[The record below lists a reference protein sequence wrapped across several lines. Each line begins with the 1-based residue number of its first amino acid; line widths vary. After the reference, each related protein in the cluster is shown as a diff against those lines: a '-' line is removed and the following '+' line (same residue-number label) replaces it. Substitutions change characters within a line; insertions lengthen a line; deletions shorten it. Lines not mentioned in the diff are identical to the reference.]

1 MGCCCCGFSSWAER
15 HPYYPYQL
23 RSWSDSSETTLLWP
37 HDRRCVCHPDFYRA
51 YVLGLSMSQSTSS
64 SYISAPRPGETT
76 WIWLIKIVTGP
87 LLILVLILH
96 LIVNHYIGSL
106 PSGLMTYDDVV
117 RYFQNPIIPA
127 IEILFLMT
135 VVTHSLIGLRGIILD
150 MNPSRRVLSAVTWFL
165 SLLGVFSVVY
175 GIWLA
180 LTIASKG
187 G

>member
-1 MGCCCCGFSSWAER
+1 
-15 HPYYPYQL
+15 
-23 RSWSDSSETTLLWP
+23 
-37 HDRRCVCHPDFYRA
+37 
-51 YVLGLSMSQSTSS
+51 MSQSPSS
-64 SYISAPRPGETT
+64 SYISAPRPGETS

-96 LIVNHYIGSL
+96 MIVNHFVGSL
-106 PSGLMTYDDVV
+106 PTGLMTYEDVI
-117 RYFQNPIIPA
+117 RYYQNPIIPA
-127 IEILFLMT
+127 IEILFLIT

-150 MNPSRRVLSAVTWFL
+150 LNPSRQILGVVTWFF
-165 SLLGVFSVVY
+165 SLLGVVSVLY